1 MVPHSWITS
10 VLGMLKISDNIKK
23 FIRGNMEKWK
33 TILENGNQ
41 QLGEVHIRRGIFQGD
56 SLSPLMFVMAMMP
69 LTNILRK
76 LNQGYTTKN
85 KSKINH
91 LLYMDDLKLYGK
103 SQKDMETMIHTV
115 RIFSDDIGMQFG
127 LDKCATITLKR
138 GKLAR
143 GTPVALLGGE
153 EVQQLED
160 DAAYKYLGVL
170 EADDIKH
177 QRMKETVNEEYKKR
191 LKKLLKSK
199 LNSGNLFQAI
209 NTWAVSLY
217 RYGAGIIGWTKD
229 ELQQADRRT
238 RKLITMYG
246 GMHPRS
252 DVDRLYVER
261 EKGGRGLMNIEDTVL
276 YEAHSLKKYT
286 ETSDVEL
293 IRSGGV
299 MIKSDS
305 SEEKSTYRSNQKRNR
320 LEKWHDKPM
329 NGQHLRQTEKHAAP
343 ETWKWM
349 QRGSLKRETESLI
362 VAAQDQ
368 ALRTN
373 YRKARIEKSTNDPKC
388 RLCKERDET
397 VSHLISECSKIAQS
411 EYKRRHDK
419 VAAAVHWS
427 LCKKH
432 DLPHSEKWYDHRAEA
447 VTENEKVKVLWDFNI
462 QTDKLIEARRP
473 DIVLVN
479 KEMKECRFIDIAIP

>member
-1 MVPHSWITS
+1 
-10 VLGMLKISDNIKK
+10 
-23 FIRGNMEKWK
+23 
-33 TILENGNQ
+33 
-41 QLGEVHIRRGIFQGD
+41 
-56 SLSPLMFVMAMMP
+56 
-69 LTNILRK
+69 
-76 LNQGYTTKN
+76 
-85 KSKINH
+85 
-91 LLYMDDLKLYGK
+91 
-103 SQKDMETMIHTV
+103 
-115 RIFSDDIGMQFG
+115 
-127 LDKCATITLKR
+127 
-138 GKLAR
+138 
-143 GTPVALLGGE
+143 
-153 EVQQLED
+153 
-160 DAAYKYLGVL
+160 
-170 EADDIKH
+170 
-177 QRMKETVNEEYKKR
+177 
-191 LKKLLKSK
+191 LKSK
-199 LNSGNLFQAI
+199 LNSGNLFKAI

-479 KEMKECRFIDIAIP
+479 KETKECQIIDIAIPGDTRVEKKEEEKIDKYHELAFEVGRLWEVRAKVIPIVIGALGTITSRLPSYLALIGAELSFETIQKSAILGTGQILRKSLYGTSSM